1 MELATEKVHVDT
13 LTNKASIDATNG
25 KVIYIVDNGEVEA
38 IPLPP
43 YGTLEIACQNSK
55 IHSLQYRQTFK
66 RK

>member
-1 MELATEKVHVDT
+1 MGIEAQKVHVNSV
-13 LTNKASIDATNG
+13 TNKASIDATNG

-43 YGTLEIACQNSK
+43 FGTLEIACQNYK
-55 IHSLQYRQTFK
+55 IHNLQYRQTIK